1 VLDETAWLLKEHRL
15 SVFFLGQQ
23 TYIAYTDFE
32 YNSFNNIKW
41 SISYLKL
48 GDNSPLF
55 SWLWRNFTNVL
66 LTPYNQSWIMQKKS
80 LVDDPMVAFLVKGN
94 SVKCI
99 ANLHVFYAASKH
111 VHLYSLQETVSLTL
125 LSSYWNRWL
134 FDGVK
139 LMKKPVYSY
148 LIKDHWWNLVMQSP
162 KRRFIFIC

>member
-1 VLDETAWLLKEHRL
+1 MLDETARLLKEHRL
-15 SVFFLGQQ
+15 SSFFLGQQ
-23 TYIAYTDFE
+23 TYFAYTCTYFE

-48 GDNSPLF
+48 GDNSPLC

-80 LVDDPMVAFLVKGN
+80 LVDDPMVAFLVKRN

-99 ANLHVFYAASKH
+99 ANLHLFIAASKH
-111 VHLYSLQETVSLTL
+111 VHVHLYRSQEPVSLTW

-134 FDGVK
+134 FDWVK
-139 LMKKPVYSY
+139 LLKKPVYSY
-148 LIKDHWWNLVMQSP
+148 LIKDHWWNLLMQ
-162 KRRFIFIC
+162 